1 MMLKLPTNLWW
12 MKLSNKALKLC
23 LENMKKSLQAPK
35 VATNSKERIKYIYVI
50 KLGSLQNK
58 RQNQQQALLK
68 DVVAEKTKQKQ

>member
-1 MMLKLPTNLWW
+1 
-12 MKLSNKALKLC
+12 
-23 LENMKKSLQAPK
+23 MKKSPQAPK
-35 VATNSKERIKYIYVI
+35 VAINSRERIKYIHVTKHVT

>member
-1 MMLKLPTNLWW
+1 

-23 LENMKKSLQAPK
+23 LENMKKSPQAPK
-35 VATNSKERIKYIYVI
+35 AAINSRERIKYIHVI

-58 RQNQQQALLK
+58 KQNQQQDLLE

>member
-1 MMLKLPTNLWW
+1 

-23 LENMKKSLQAPK
+23 LENMKKSPQAPK
-35 VATNSKERIKYIYVI
+35 VAINSRERIKYIHVTKYVT

-58 RQNQQQALLK
+58 RQDQQQALLK

>member
-1 MMLKLPTNLWW
+1 
-12 MKLSNKALKLC
+12 
-23 LENMKKSLQAPK
+23 MKKSPQAPK
-35 VATNSKERIKYIYVI
+35 VAINSRERIKYIHVTKYVT

>member
-1 MMLKLPTNLWW
+1 

-23 LENMKKSLQAPK
+23 LENMKKSPQAPK
-35 VATNSKERIKYIYVI
+35 VAINSRERIKYIYVYVI

-58 RQNQQQALLK
+58 RQNQQQTLLK